1 MKNILLVGASSA
13 AAKSLFTK
21 YNNDYNFTR
30 LSRDESLS
38 DINNFDILNPD
49 TYLKNE
55 TLYDGVVYF
64 PGSINLKPF
73 KNLSIHDFNKDFEI
87 NILGIVNILKHYQS
101 QFNKNCSIIFISSL
115 ASKVGLPFHAS
126 VSVAK
131 SALVGLCLS
140 LAAEFAPTFRVN
152 CISPSMFKSEMS
164 SRFLKNIKSEEKI
177 RNNNPLK
184 MIGESD
190 DISSLINFL
199 LSNESKWITGQNFSV
214 DGGMSTLKL

>member
-21 YNNDYNFTR
+21 YSNDYNFTR